1 MYINPRLISEDK
13 NKEGV
18 YHKSDKGAIYIFFN
32 QLGGEKL
39 RLDIFNGKKIAD
51 VEEFKNY
58 NIISCSDKYNPKS
71 KVTTYYLSP
80 KKEYYIDTTGITYK
94 TSSIYVYIDRNGDY
108 RSFADDTKKDIDHVI
123 RSIKFYKDMLKR
135 AEKSEL
141 ECLRADIGY
150 YEKYIEKEEKKLNR
164 LNKILSKGGIL

>member
-1 MYINPRLISEDK
+1 MCINPKLISKDK

-18 YHKSDKGAIYIFFN
+18 YHKSDKGAIYMFFN

-39 RLDIFNGKKIAD
+39 RLDIYDGKKISD

-80 KKEYYIDTTGITYK
+80 KKEYYTDTTGVTYRT
-94 TSSIYVYIDRNGDY
+94 TSVNVFIDEYGDY
-108 RSFADDTKKDIDHVI
+108 RTFSDYTKKHLDSYTKWLDREKERLKKALKLKNETDIE
-123 RSIKFYKDMLKR
+123 RCQERIKN
-135 AEKSEL
+135 
-141 ECLRADIGY
+141 
-150 YEKYIEKEEKKLNR
+150 YEKIIAKYKKD
-164 LNKILSKGGIL
+164 LSRGM